1 MRKGLRFLSILLLL
15 VLCLP
20 VAATAD
26 GSDSIP
32 YSDTPFLLVYQPFD
46 ATDEQLAAA
55 NLFLSN
61 FTEVGMDSVNT
72 WYDDQS
78 LVDFAH
84 DHIWFNDQTE
94 YEYGE
99 YFGDNNCR
107 VSDKDIQRII
117 DKYFYDAPQVD
128 LSKTRFDY
136 RNGYYYHC
144 ETGGW
149 INCGFAHTTSIV
161 PLGDDTYFVSF
172 MVFGGGNYWENTVM
186 SAPIEEIIFEFGAPN
201 IFGCAQ
207 IHADDLSDRST
218 YKMISYSV
226 LR

>member
-1 MRKGLRFLSILLLL
+1 MRKFLSLLLLL

-26 GSDSIP
+26 GSASIP

-46 ATDEQLAAA
+46 ATDEQFAAA

-61 FTEVGMDSVNT
+61 FTEVGVDSIDT
-72 WYDDQS
+72 WYDDET

-84 DHIWFNDQTE
+84 DHIWFNNQKA
-94 YEYGE
+94 YEFGE

-117 DKYFYDAPQVD
+117 NNYFYDAPQVN
-128 LSKTRFDY
+128 LSRTRFDY
-136 RNGYYYHC
+136 RGGYYYHC

-149 INCGFAHTTSIV
+149 TNCGFARVTSIV
-161 PLGDDTYFVSF
+161 PLGDDNYFVSF
-172 MVFGGGNYWENTVM
+172 MVFGGGNHWENSVM
-186 SAPIEEIIFEFGAPN
+186 SAPIDDIIFEFGTPHA
-201 IFGCAQ
+201 FGSAQ
-207 IHADDLSDRST
+207 LYAKDLSDRST